1 MFTEQNLE
9 IEGHRGL
16 VPHTFLRQEA
26 ATEKLA
32 IVFPGYA
39 STVDTPLLYYTTE
52 LLLACG
58 FDILL
63 VQYAYRAEAAFR
75 VPLGDEERDWLTAD
89 ALAAAGAALARRSYR
104 KLTFVGQ
111 SLGTLAIAS
120 VLGTIPRPEELACV
134 WLAPLIGDAW
144 LYEQLLR
151 QQPRSLF
158 VIGDA
163 DRRYD
168 ADRLARLAAAC
179 QSDPLVIQGAGH
191 DLHIWGDLRTTI
203 RSAERIVTTIARFL
217 SCGHVLHAAGETAP

>member
-1 MFTEQNLE
+1 MFTEQQLR

-16 VPHTFLRQEA
+16 VPNTFLRQEA
-26 ATEKLA
+26 ETERLA

-58 FDILL
+58 FDVLL

-75 VPLGDEERDWLTAD
+75 VPLGDEERDWLKAD
-89 ALAAAGAALARRSYR
+89 ALAASRTALARRSYR
-104 KLTFVGQ
+104 RLAFVGQ

-120 VLGTIPRPEELACV
+120 VLDSMPRPDEIACV

-144 LYEQLLR
+144 LYQQLLR

-168 ADRLARLAAAC
+168 AERLGRLAAAC

-203 RSAERIVTTIARFL
+203 RSAGTIITTIGRFL
-217 SCGHVLHAAGETAP
+217 GCSDLPPASGDATP